1 MKNKRELLIFLFIL
15 AMLIGV
21 PTGAFALKSAQAKAY
36 GFTDIVLRT
45 PEDGNVTPEIHVK
58 KGQLVKLRITSADV
72 THGFAIGD
80 LKIDAGQ
87 IHPGKFTYIEFTP
100 QEAGTFSYYCTIV
113 CSPLHSYVR
122 GTMVVED

>member
-1 MKNKRELLIFLFIL
+1 MKNKGELLIFLFIL
-15 AMLIGV
+15 TMLIGI
-21 PTGAFALKSAQAKAY
+21 PTGAFALKSAQAKEY

-45 PEDGNVTPEIHVK
+45 TEDGNVTPEVHVK

-80 LKIDAGQ
+80 LKIDAGN

-100 QEAGTFSYYCTIV
+100 QEAGRFSYYCTVV
-113 CSPLHSYVR
+113 CSPLHSKVR
-122 GTMVVED
+122 GVLVVED